1 MFFTLFNSKP
11 LYLRAQTELE
21 QNLDI
26 YIDVEFCQE
35 SIFHI
40 PKAIWQLQT
49 RIYVVYIRQTRFPT
63 TTPRFKS
70 TIFNYMHGYGLY
82 TRQQVSKSK
91 FIVKST

>member
-35 SIFHI
+35 FIF
-40 PKAIWQLQT
+40 
-49 RIYVVYIRQTRFPT
+49 RILALI
-63 TTPRFKS
+63 
-70 TIFNYMHGYGLY
+70 
-82 TRQQVSKSK
+82 
-91 FIVKST
+91 